1 MTTRKETLTPFDA
14 VTAARSPDVQKELL
28 KMAKADNNP
37 EALKHA
43 QRVIA
48 LARAANKRGV
58 VTAPPV
64 EPQANKAGRV
74 V

>member
-1 MTTRKETLTPFDA
+1 MTTRKETLITFDA

-48 LARAANKRGV
+48 LARAANKKG
-58 VTAPPV
+58 A
-64 EPQANKAGRV
+64 
-74 V
+74 